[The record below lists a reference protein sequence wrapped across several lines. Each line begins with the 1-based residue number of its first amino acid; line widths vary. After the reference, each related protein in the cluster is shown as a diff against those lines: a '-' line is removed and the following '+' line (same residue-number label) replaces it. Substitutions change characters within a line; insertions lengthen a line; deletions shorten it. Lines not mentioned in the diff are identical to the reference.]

1 MPRALCPAELAVDAL
16 DRAATLNTVGV
27 LRVRGPLDVEALARA
42 LRQLEQRHPLL
53 RARIERHARGADFV
67 CGEGAP
73 MPLRVVEAERAAW
86 REEASAA
93 LAYRS
98 WPDEGPR
105 AALTVLQHRDASS
118 SWLLTLHHLIG
129 DGYSCFALL
138 RDLLS
143 FLGSTASVEPLA
155 SPGQHTFY
163 PAGHGAWS
171 WQRRALR
178 LAAATARAPEPKR
191 FRERSQDSL
200 PRQARIDTFTLD
212 QATSQR
218 LRTRA
223 GPLGHAM
230 LCAAFAKAALQA
242 GQWERAPL
250 RIGHPF
256 DLRRYLRIAAPA
268 SDAVGYYAS
277 SLDTD
282 QTVHQGAAL
291 PDVARTIA
299 SALAQRAR
307 DGGPLLT
314 TPLLAPWLLRPLMRD
329 PSRATFYER
338 YLLRHSFAVST
349 MGSLERVGVPE
360 QSGELTIEEAF
371 LTGGGSIA
379 TSLMVASA
387 EFRGRLCVSLQ
398 WIEPLVS
405 EHVARV
411 LLTSAER
418 SLRAFAAA

>member
-1 MPRALCPAELAVDAL
+1 MRRALCPAELTVDAL

-42 LRQLEQRHPLL
+42 LRRLEQRHPLL
-53 RARIERHARGADFV
+53 RARIERHARGTDFV

-73 MPLRVVEAERAAW
+73 IPLRVIDGGRDSW

-93 LAYRS
+93 LAYQS

-143 FLGSTASVEPLA
+143 FLGPTASVEPLA
-155 SPGQHTFY
+155 SPGQHAFY
-163 PAGHGAWS
+163 PAGHGTWS
-171 WQRRALR
+171 WKRRALQ

-191 FRERSQDSL
+191 FRERAKDRL
-200 PRQARIDTFTLD
+200 ARQARIDTFTLD
-212 QATSQR
+212 EATNQR

-230 LCAAFAKAALQA
+230 LCAAFAKAALEA

-282 QTVHQGAAL
+282 QTVHRNDAL
-291 PDVARTIA
+291 PEVARAIA
-299 SALAQRAR
+299 SALALRAR

-314 TPLLAPWLLRPLMRD
+314 TPLLAPWLLRPLVRD
-329 PSRATFYER
+329 LKRAAFYER
-338 YLLRHSFAVST
+338 YLMRHTFALST
-349 MGSLERVGVPE
+349 MGPLERVGLPE
-360 QSGELTIEEAF
+360 QSGALSIDEAF

-405 EHVARV
+405 EHVARA
-411 LLTSAER
+411 LLSSAER
-418 SLRAFAAA
+418 SLRDFADA